1 MRLLASLL
9 AGLLLTGI
17 LALEPDT
24 SFARGGGGG
33 AHFGGFR
40 GELGS
45 RGVGDRG
52 MMFHRRI
59 GQRAHDSDR
68 RFYHGRPHYYYGNY
82 GVPDDD
88 YIDDAAPDSDD
99 NGSSEDPTAPSE
111 VAPDEATSLIRSV
124 QRELA
129 ALGYYQGPIDGLSG
143 PQTEDALRWF
153 QAVNHLPVTG
163 QIDGATVQAL
173 PLA

>member
-1 MRLLASLL
+1 
-9 AGLLLTGI
+9 
-17 LALEPDT
+17 
-24 SFARGGGGG
+24 
-33 AHFGGFR
+33 
-40 GELGS
+40 
-45 RGVGDRG
+45 
-52 MMFHRRI
+52 
-59 GQRAHDSDR
+59 
-68 RFYHGRPHYYYGNY
+68 
-82 GVPDDD
+82 
-88 YIDDAAPDSDD
+88 
-99 NGSSEDPTAPSE
+99 
-111 VAPDEATSLIRSV
+111 V